1 MRSKFCVALVVCV
14 LSGCGGGADDMPDVG
29 HVTGVVTLDG
39 NPLADAKVF
48 FSPTEGGRT
57 SEAVTD
63 AAGKYELRYMRDI
76 MGAKVGEHSVRVTT
90 GSVAIIGDDG
100 KVETPAVPEKVPA
113 KYNSESTLKKE
124 VKPGDQEIAL
134 TLTST

>member
-1 MRSKFCVALVVCV
+1 MRSKLCFAIMVCF

-39 NPLADAKVF
+39 APLANAKVF
-48 FSPTEGGRT
+48 FSPTESGRT

-63 AAGKYELRYMRDI
+63 AEGKYELRYIRDI

-90 GSVAIIGDDG
+90 GAPAIIGDDG

-113 KYNSESTLKKE
+113 KYNTESTLKKE
-124 VKPGDQEIAL
+124 VKPGDQEIDL
-134 TLTST
+134 QLTST